1 MAKES
6 VLTLEEKASITIEEF
21 IFHIIIQ
28 EEDEPGYL
36 EAVVISDEQKHF
48 FRDRL
53 IDVSQGNQYIFA
65 DKDTGATYKLCTK
78 ILENTDENFLNASKS
93 LTADFKGRH
102 SKNTSNGVFITALA
116 RIGGTRGLIFLVKL
130 DHKKVYRYQVTDAT
144 ALLEEIKNTFI
155 EDKSAV
161 QKVALIDASDYY
173 IWDALVYDR
182 AKPGGITDYFKAF
195 LAVKLR
201 DTPSKWTT
209 DAVRHPQRWA
219 STYRDLLDPE
229 QQPYHYKER
238 AIQYLST
245 TSMFSTDAYVNFVI
259 QDENEER
266 REVLKASFHAFI
278 TEAGLSSQEFSPNK
292 GSLTPRTK
300 KHILKTSEGATLE
313 WTGPAEDAN
322 IHIDRVPDGNGL
334 STITIKSSN
343 IKDIE

>member
-6 VLTLEEKASITIEEF
+6 VLTIEEKQSITIEEF

-28 EEDEPGYL
+28 DDEEPRYL
-36 EAVVISDEQKHF
+36 DAVSISDEQKQF

-53 IDVSQGNQYIFA
+53 IDVSQGNQFIFT
-65 DKDTGATYKLCTK
+65 DKQTGATYKLCQD
-78 ILENTDENFLNASKS
+78 ILNDPKKNFLSASKN

-102 SKNTSNGVFITALA
+102 SKNTSDGVFITALA
-116 RIGGTRGLIFLVKL
+116 KISEKRSLIFLVKL
-130 DHKKVYRYQVTDAT
+130 DHKKVYRYQIKDAK

-161 QKVALIDASDYY
+161 QKVALIDVSEYY

-182 AKPGGITDYFKAF
+182 AKPGGITDYFRNF

-209 DAVRHPQRWA
+209 DAIKHPRLWA
-219 STYRDLLDPE
+219 GNNRGLIDPE

-245 TSMFSTDAYVNFVI
+245 TSLFDTDAYIDFVI
-259 QDENEER
+259 QDEDEKR
-266 REVLKASFHAFI
+266 RAILKDSFKSYLV
-278 TEAGLSSQEFSPNK
+278 EAGLSGQEFEPNK
-292 GSLTPRTK
+292 GSLTSKSK
-300 KHILKTSEGATLE
+300 KHIVKTSEGVTLE
-313 WTGPAEDAN
+313 WIGDAKDAN
-322 IHIDRVPDGNGL
+322 IYIPTEKSQDDLYH
-334 STITIKSSN
+334 ITIKSHE
-343 IKDIE
+343 IKSIE

>member
-1 MAKES
+1 MPKES

-21 IFHIIIQ
+21 IFHIILQ
-28 EEDEPGYL
+28 EEEEPGYL
-36 EAVVISDEQKHF
+36 EAVVISDEQKQF

-53 IDVSQGNQYIFA
+53 IDVSQGNQYIFENKETA
-65 DKDTGATYKLCTK
+65 GTYKLCTE
-78 ILENTDENFLNASKS
+78 ILENTTENFLRVSKS

-116 RIGGTRGLIFLVKL
+116 RIDGKRDLIFLVKL
-130 DHKKVYRYQVTDAT
+130 DHKKVYRYQVKDAT

-161 QKVALIDASDYY
+161 QKVALIDVSDHY

-201 DTPSKWTT
+201 DTPSKWTN
-209 DAVRHPQRWA
+209 DAVKHPLRWA
-219 STYRDLLDPE
+219 INNRTLIDPE

-238 AIQYLST
+238 GLQYLST
-245 TSMFSTDAYVNFVI
+245 ASLFNIDDYINFVI
-259 QDENEER
+259 QDEDEDR
-266 REVLKASFHAFI
+266 RKILEDSFNAYI
-278 TEAGLSSQEFSPNK
+278 VEAGLSGQEFPPNK
-292 GSLTPRTK
+292 GSLTARAK

-313 WTGPAEDAN
+313 WTGSAADAN
-322 IHIDRVPDGNGL
+322 IHFDDKPDSNGL
-334 STITIKSSN
+334 STITIKSHN
-343 IKDIE
+343 IKNVE